1 MKQIHNL
8 IQGSQEWH
16 DFRANHFGASEAA
29 AMLGLSKYQTRTEL
43 LTAKK
48 TGVAPE
54 VSEFTQSL
62 FDKGHAT
69 EAAARAI
76 LEDRLDEELYP
87 AVYSKGKLSASV
99 DGIDMVETFAFEHK
113 LFNQD
118 LYDSV
123 KAGVLP
129 DEYQPQCQQV
139 LYVTG
144 ANAVYFVCSDG
155 TEENFAMVRVEPDE
169 NWITRII
176 QGWAQFEKD
185 LAEFVPVVHAE
196 KPKAEPVKALPAL
209 SIAIK
214 GEVSLSNL
222 PAFKEAAEAYVAAIK
237 TDLET
242 DQDFADAVASVK
254 FLDEAEKTLEHAKK
268 NALGQTASID
278 ELMRTIDQIKE
289 AMRAKRLTLDKL
301 VKTEKDR
308 IKTSEI
314 AQRVSALAEYL
325 GAINR
330 EVSPV
335 VVSVPA
341 NFAGVIKGLSTIK
354 SLHDKLDT
362 ELSRCKIEAD
372 SLAATV
378 RKNLALLD
386 KQAPTQKALFADLAT
401 LALQSFETF
410 SAIVENRLAAELA
423 RVAKIEAEA
432 KARAEAEAAHQAEN
446 AKIRAAA
453 AAMLAMNA
461 QAAPVEPTIVLTP
474 KTVSVPITPTVT
486 PKYADKPTPTLRE
499 IASLVAF
506 DYAIDTKTATAWVI
520 NAVNHYQSQSEAA

>member
-1 MKQIHNL
+1 MDRIDHNL
-8 IQGSQEWH
+8 EQGSESWLQ
-16 DFRANHFGASEAA
+16 FRLEHFGASEAA
-29 AMLGLSKYQTRTEL
+29 AAMGISPYMTRTDL
-43 LTAKK
+43 LALKK
-48 TGVAPE
+48 TGIAKE
-54 VSEFTQSL
+54 VSANTQAV
-62 FDKGHAT
+62 FDKGHQV
-69 EAAARAI
+69 EALARPIVEALI
-76 LEDRLDEELYP
+76 GADLYP
-87 AVYSKGKLSASV
+87 VTVSRGKLSASC
-99 DGIDMVETFAFEHK
+99 DGLTMDDSIGFECK
-113 LFNQD
+113 QFNKSLFE
-118 LYDSV
+118 SV
-123 KAGVLP
+123 NNGAVP
-129 DEYQPQCQQV
+129 DHHMPQIQQC

-144 ANAVYFVCSDG
+144 ADKWIFTVSDG
-155 TEENFAMVRVEPDE
+155 TEANTRTVDVYPDPE
-169 NWITRII
+169 YIDEILKA
-176 QGWAQFEKD
+176 WAQFEKD
-185 LAEFVPVVHAE
+185 LADFVPVTHAE
-196 KPKAEPVKALPAL
+196 KPVAEPVKALPAL

-314 AQRVSALAEYL
+314 AQRVSALTEYL

-372 SLAATV
+372 SIAATV
-378 RKNLALLD
+378 RKNLALFD
-386 KQAPTQKALFADLAT
+386 KQAPGQKALFADLAT
-401 LALQSFETF
+401 LALQPFETF

-423 RVAKIEAEA
+423 RIAQIEIEA
-432 KARAEAEAAHQAEN
+432 KVRAEAQAKAQTEAFFHAKLQAEI
-446 AKIRAAA
+446 A
-453 AAMLAMNA
+453 A
-461 QAAPVEPTIVLTP
+461 QAAPVEPAIVPNT
-474 KTVSVPITPTVT
+474 KTLSGPIAPLVTV
-486 PKYADKPTPTLRE
+486 KYAELQAPDLRE
-499 IASLVAF
+499 IASAVAF
-506 DYAIDTKTATAWVI
+506 EWAVDAKTATAWII
-520 NAVNHYQSQSEAA
+520 NAVNHYQNQSEAA